1 MQLLFCPGTALP
13 SWPSRGLIPLTPNL
27 PVQGAETHRH
37 LPGRCSSR
45 SIVGPAQD
53 SLPANSLEPGKS
65 LCFQSSRTK
74 GRFQL
79 RVCVCLIIGELL
91 WQLERGCVFLDRL
104 PVSLGEGKLRHRLS
118 FSGQPKWRACK
129 QSQF

>member
-1 MQLLFCPGTALP
+1 MLP
-13 SWPSRGLIPLTPNL
+13 EL
-27 PVQGAETHRH
+27 PDE
-37 LPGRCSSR
+37 
-45 SIVGPAQD
+45 
-53 SLPANSLEPGKS
+53 
-65 LCFQSSRTK
+65 